1 MVKKINIKWLLLI
14 SVLTAGIPIWFTS
27 YHTFTNTK
35 IIRVSAILTLL
46 LSLLVTLITKD
57 QYKKIFYT
65 IVSSFIIATFIKII
79 IDSIPDSST
88 HNLWP
93 FEMIYYTIMAILAA
107 LIGVG
112 AGFVIKRFFQN
123 PYVRSKK
130 QE

>member
-112 AGFVIKRFFQN
+112 AGFVIKRFFKT
-123 PYVRSKK
+123 PM
-130 QE
+130 